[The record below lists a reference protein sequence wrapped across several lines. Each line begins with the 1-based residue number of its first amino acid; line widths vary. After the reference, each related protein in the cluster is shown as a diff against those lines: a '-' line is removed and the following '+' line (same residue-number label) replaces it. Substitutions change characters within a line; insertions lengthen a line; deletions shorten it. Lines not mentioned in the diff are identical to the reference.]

1 MLHFIVEV
9 LELNDDPVDS
19 DTLVGSLGSCEVAV
33 F

>member
-9 LELNDDPVDS
+9 LELDDDPVDS
-19 DTLVGSLGSCEVAV
+19 DTLVGSLGGCEVAI